1 MKRFVVVGLG
11 RFGSWVA
18 RALYEQGFEV
28 IALELDEALVDRH
41 AHAMTRGVVGDA
53 TDPDVLRRVGASD
66 ADAAVISTG
75 EDLAATIMSLL
86 ALRDVGVKRIYAK
99 VASPRAA
106 RALERF
112 EVDEMIFPEKESAER
127 LSRRITST
135 TVLDY
140 VSLGQDHA
148 IQEMAIPD
156 AWVGK
161 TLRELALPRERGIQ
175 VVALFNVLETTW
187 DVVPDPDEPL
197 TESHVAIVAGEETV
211 LAELIREVDGG
222 RS

>member
-18 RALYEQGFEV
+18 RALYEQGYEV

-41 AHAMTRGVVGDA
+41 APAMTRGVVGDA
-53 TDPDVLRRVGASD
+53 TDPDMLRRVGASD

-75 EDLAATIMSLL
+75 EDLAATIMSVL

-99 VASPRAA
+99 VASLRAA
-106 RALERF
+106 RALARF
-112 EVDEMIFPEKESAER
+112 EVDEMIFPEKDSAER

-197 TESHVAIVAGEETV
+197 TESHVAIVAGEEKV
-211 LAELIREVDGG
+211 LAELIREVDRG

>member
-1 MKRFVVVGLG
+1 
-11 RFGSWVA
+11 
-18 RALYEQGFEV
+18 
-28 IALELDEALVDRH
+28 
-41 AHAMTRGVVGDA
+41 MTRGVVGDA
-53 TDPDVLRRVGASD
+53 TDPDMLRRVGASD

-75 EDLAATIMSLL
+75 EDLAATIMSVL

-99 VASPRAA
+99 VASLRAA
-106 RALERF
+106 RALARF
-112 EVDEMIFPEKESAER
+112 EVDEMIFPEKDSAER

-175 VVALFNVLETTW
+175 VVALFNVLETSW

-197 TESHVAIVAGEETV
+197 TESHVAIVAGEEKV
-211 LAELIREVDGG
+211 LAELIREVDRG
-222 RS
+222 RT

>member
-28 IALELDEALVDRH
+28 IALELDETLVDRH

-53 TDPDVLRRVGASD
+53 TDPDVLRRVGAAD

-75 EDLAATIMSLL
+75 EDLAATIMSVL
-86 ALRDVGVKRIYAK
+86 ALKDVGVKRIYAK

-106 RALERF
+106 RALARF
-112 EVDEMIFPEKESAER
+112 DVDETIFPEKESAER
-127 LSRRITST
+127 LSRRIAST
-135 TVLDY
+135 TILDY

-175 VVALFNVLETTW
+175 VVALYDLLQTTW
-187 DVVPDPDEPL
+187 NVVPDPDHPL
-197 TESHVAIVAGEETV
+197 TESHIAIVAGEDEV
-211 LAELIREVDGG
+211 LAQLIKEVDKGV
-222 RS
+222 